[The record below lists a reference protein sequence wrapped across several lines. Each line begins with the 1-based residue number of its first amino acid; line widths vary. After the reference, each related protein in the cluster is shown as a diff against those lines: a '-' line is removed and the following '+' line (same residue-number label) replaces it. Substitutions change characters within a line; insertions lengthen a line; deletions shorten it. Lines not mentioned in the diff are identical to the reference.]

1 MGFLT
6 RKKSM
11 KFRVTFELDSLTNIP
26 FMNGILFCK
35 IRLVDGRFNGNSS
48 REQIRAHSVF
58 WRKSFQFDCQISVR
72 LPSGILNNCICRVS
86 VRKEIK
92 GGKSYQK
99 LGFVDLNLAEFAG
112 SGYTVRHSILERY
125 GTSPSKADNSILKV
139 AVCMQLLSGDPCF
152 KVLQGFASC
161 LWTLDPLLS
170 YLSDNLKLD
179 LNLIILGTLRT
190 YLCACVCVSVYVDI
204 CVFVSD
210 FSQRASLHVQMR
222 CCGESQSESAAASKS
237 KKPTRKAKANQ
248 AHISLLKISFK
259 RKTLQNNLP
268 SAPGSLDFLPSLT
281 SVEEDLR
288 ESELS
293 EEEEMARRLGSEC
306 QFEPCTEA
314 VERRSV
320 KQQLRRV
327 DSTRVNA
334 QDVVEELWGTQ
345 FTMKPAD
352 ATAEEDCLTLYVAKD
367 GGTVLGGSS
376 NLPSGRKAV
385 GMWKQV
391 IIER

>member
-152 KVLQGFASC
+152 KVPSSSMKLSTVLKDASVSSSSTNEQG
-161 LWTLDPLLS
+161 
-170 YLSDNLKLD
+170 
-179 LNLIILGTLRT
+179 
-190 YLCACVCVSVYVDI
+190 
-204 CVFVSD
+204 
-210 FSQRASLHVQMR
+210 
-222 CCGESQSESAAASKS
+222 
-237 KKPTRKAKANQ
+237 
-248 AHISLLKISFK
+248 ISNSH
-259 RKTLQNNLP
+259 T
-268 SAPGSLDFLPSLT
+268 APGSLDFLPSLT

-367 GGTVLGGSS
+367 GGTVLGGQLSQH
-376 NLPSGRKAV
+376 RKAV